1 MEFDQFYSQYPKKVA
16 RKEAEKAWARLSPDD
31 KQKALDALPTH
42 LKYWDVKGT
51 EREFIPHPATWLNG
65 ARFEDELELAEHVP
79 QKAVAWWASD
89 DGVMKKAGEIGVRAR
104 AGESM
109 PEFKARVVAAVRQ
122 AA

>member
-1 MEFDQFYSQYPKKVA
+1 MEFDQFYSRYPKKVA

-31 KQKALDALPTH
+31 KQKALEALPTH

-65 ARFEDELELAEHVP
+65 ARFEDELELTEHVP
-79 QKAVAWWASD
+79 QRAVAWWASD
-89 DGVMKKAGEIGVRAR
+89 DGVMKKAAEVGIRPR

-109 PEFKARVVAAVRQ
+109 PEFKARVVDGVRRAA
-122 AA
+122 

>member
-1 MEFDQFYSQYPKKVA
+1 VTFEQFYTQYPKKVA
-16 RKEAEKAWARLSPDD
+16 RKDAQKAWAKLSAEERA
-31 KQKALDALPTH
+31 KALEALPTH
-42 LKYWDVKGT
+42 IRYWDVKGT
-51 EREFIPHPATWLNG
+51 EKHYIPHPATWLNG

-79 QKAVAWWASD
+79 QKAVAWWATD

>member
-1 MEFDQFYSQYPKKVA
+1 MNFEEFYQQYPKKVA
-16 RKEAEKAWARLSPDD
+16 RKEAEKAWARLSPND

-51 EREFIPHPATWLNG
+51 QRDYIPHPATWLNG
-65 ARFEDELELAEHVP
+65 ARFEDELELTEFVP
-79 QKAVAWWASD
+79 QKAVAWWATD
-89 DGVMKKAGEIGVRAR
+89 DGVMKKAAEVSIRPR

-109 PEFKARVVAAVRQ
+109 PEFKARVVEAVRR

>member
-1 MEFDQFYSQYPKKVA
+1 MEFDQFYSRYPKKVA

-31 KQKALDALPTH
+31 KQKALEALPTH
-42 LKYWDVKGT
+42 LKYWDIKGT

-79 QKAVAWWASD
+79 QKAVAWWATD